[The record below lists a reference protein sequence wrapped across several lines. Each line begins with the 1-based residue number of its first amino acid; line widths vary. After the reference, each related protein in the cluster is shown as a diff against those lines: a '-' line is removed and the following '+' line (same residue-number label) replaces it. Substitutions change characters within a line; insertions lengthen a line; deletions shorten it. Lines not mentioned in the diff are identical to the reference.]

1 MNWLIRELP
10 EEDRPREK
18 LQKRGAAAL
27 TDAELLAIFLRV
39 GRKGASAVQLAGD
52 LLEKFQSLNGIAAAD
67 VKQLTQVPGIGPAKA
82 AEIAATGEMASR
94 LAAERFREVRVD
106 SPEVVHGLLG
116 TEMAQLK
123 RESLRALLLNTRH
136 GLIRVEEISLGS
148 LNESCAHPREILR
161 PAIVHSAHA
170 FILVHNHPS
179 GDPTPSAQDRQLTR
193 RLAEAAQAVQIA
205 FLDHVIIGR
214 PGDETPSYF
223 SFCEAG
229 IFPMEQPASR
239 G

>member
-10 EEDRPREK
+10 EDDRPREK
-18 LQKRGAAAL
+18 LQKRGPQAL

-39 GRKGASAVQLAGD
+39 GRKGVSAVQLAGD
-52 LLEKFQSLNGIAAAD
+52 LLKEFHSLNGIAAAE
-67 VKQLTQVPGIGPAKA
+67 VEQLVQIPGIGPAKA
-82 AEIAATGEMASR
+82 AEIAATAEMASR
-94 LAAERFREVRVD
+94 LAAEQFRELRVD
-106 SPEVVHGLLG
+106 CPEVVYGLLG
-116 TEMAQLK
+116 AEMGKLR

-161 PAIVHSAHA
+161 PAVLHSAYA

-179 GDPTPSAQDRQLTR
+179 GDPMPSAQDRQLTR
-193 RLAEAAQAVQIA
+193 QLAEAAGHLQIA
-205 FLDHVIIGR
+205 FLDHIIIGR
-214 PGDETPSYF
+214 KSEKTPAYF

-229 IFPMEQPASR
+229 IFPTKASSS
-239 G
+239 